1 MPDGISGSMLGA
13 SWEGRV
19 FDGSWYVA
27 GGGDASIPEPATGGT
42 LGRTGIGT
50 SDDIN
55 AAASQAATAQPA
67 WAAVA
72 PRERAEILLKA
83 ATIFQDNA
91 EELALWVARESGGI
105 IPKGQL
111 EVREAVAIL
120 RAAAAMTTDA
130 PGLVLPSAGGRLS
143 IAKRVPRG
151 VIGVISPFNFPL
163 ILSIRA
169 VAPAIAIGNAV
180 VLKPDPQTPMSGG
193 LMLARVFELAG
204 LPAGVLHVLPGG
216 ADAGQALC
224 EHPDIAMIA
233 FTGSTAAGRK
243 VGEICGRNLKKV
255 SLELGGKN
263 ALIVLGDAD
272 VARAASNVAF
282 GAYFH
287 QGQICMASGRILVER
302 SIAPALVAALV
313 EKATHL
319 PVGDPASGQVAL
331 GPLINERQRDKV
343 HAIVTD
349 SIAAGA
355 KLSAGGT
362 FENLFYKPTV
372 LENVRPGMRCFDEEI
387 FGPVAN
393 IITFDTDEEAI
404 QLANSTEYGLSAG
417 IISASVGRAMA
428 IGQKLKTGLVH
439 INDQTV
445 GDEVANPF
453 GGRGASGNGGSIG
466 GPANWDEFSTWQ
478 WMTIQD
484 VVSMKPF

>member
-1 MPDGISGSMLGA
+1 
-13 SWEGRV
+13 
-19 FDGSWYVA
+19 
-27 GGGDASIPEPATGGT
+27 
-42 LGRTGIGT
+42 
-50 SDDIN
+50 
-55 AAASQAATAQPA
+55 
-67 WAAVA
+67 
-72 PRERAEILLKA
+72 
-83 ATIFQDNA
+83 
-91 EELALWVARESGGI
+91 
-105 IPKGQL
+105 
-111 EVREAVAIL
+111 
-120 RAAAAMTTDA
+120 
-130 PGLVLPSAGGRLS
+130 LPSADGRLS
-143 IAKRVPRG
+143 IAKRVPHG
-151 VIGVISPFNFPL
+151 VVGVISPFNFPL

-169 VAPAIAIGNAV
+169 VAPALAIGNAV

-193 LMLARVFELAG
+193 LMIARAFEMAG

-224 EHPDIAMIA
+224 EHKQIAMIA
-233 FTGSTAAGRK
+233 FTGSTAAGRR
-243 VGEICGRNLKKV
+243 VGEICGRNLKKC

-362 FENLFYKPTV
+362 YDGLFYKPTV
-372 LENVRPGMRCFDEEI
+372 LENVSPGMRCFDEEI

-393 IITFDTDEEAI
+393 IITFETDEEAI

-484 VVSMKPF
+484 VVPMKPF